1 MIIITLMEVLMNKGF
16 KRAFT
21 LTETLVMAAVIS
33 IIAVISIVSL
43 KNARPDR
50 DAMMVRKA
58 FAELSKAVEAL
69 ANDEELYPSA
79 RMVNNTNIKNSA
91 LDKNVLMAF
100 NNPCFASEFDN
111 AQKGSGNY
119 NGASI
124 NDGDFVDYR
133 YIEGAGVNVF
143 SDTTVYNGA
152 SYGSN
157 YKFAYNIGKTMK
169 GKNLNCR
176 SRTCTYTTADGMYWQ
191 IEDNMNNG
199 GYAYVN
205 VDINGSKGSRSM
217 TSSTPDLYPF
227 KVDVSGY
234 ISIGGKDIVH
244 NSSISVTTIAVVK
257 AQTYL
262 ETRDARVKRENL
274 PD

>member
-1 MIIITLMEVLMNKGF
+1 METFMNKGF

-21 LTETLVMAAVIS
+21 LTETLVMAAVIA

-43 KNARPDR
+43 NGVRPDR

-58 FAELSKAVEAL
+58 FTELSKAVEAL
-69 ANDEELYPSA
+69 ASDEELYPSA
-79 RMVNNTNIKNSA
+79 RIAHNTNIKNSA
-91 LDKNVLMAF
+91 LDKKFLIAF
-100 NNPCFASEFDN
+100 NNPCFASEFDDVQRGTG
-111 AQKGSGNY
+111 AYSGSLLNE
-119 NGASI
+119 
-124 NDGDFVDYR
+124 GDFVDYR

-143 SDTTVYNGA
+143 SDTNVYNGA

-169 GKNLNCR
+169 GKSLSCS
-176 SRTCTYTTADGMYWQ
+176 SRTCTYTTADGMYWK

-227 KVDVSGY
+227 KVDVNGY

-244 NSSISVTTIAVVK
+244 DSSISVTTMAVVK

-262 ETRDARVKRENL
+262 ETRNARVKRENL